1 MSVDRQD
8 DMVRALPRL
17 IVSLAICVLVAGL
30 VSALV
35 FGLIPAT
42 HRAAAH
48 YSCPGGTVCTDLGT
62 VLVLA
67 LPGVALAMSTIVG
80 TFIYAFVRAR
90 RR

>member
-1 MSVDRQD
+1 MSAERQD

-35 FGLIPAT
+35 FELIPAT
-42 HRAAAH
+42 HRAAAR
-48 YSCPGGTVCTDLGT
+48 YSCPDGTVCTDLGT
-62 VLVLA
+62 VLVS